1 VIPRPPPKKIRG
13 LRREKTPWDIKKSVF
28 KDYVADHEAFLTK
41 CFEFDWSN
49 SKIHKIIKD
58 NQEKELVK
66 QYLRS
71 IYQHLYFFNYLYFLG
86 EKFTNTMQVL
96 ILVMEYHQLVKMYS
110 KTLQIV
116 AT

>member
-1 VIPRPPPKKIRG
+1 MIPRPPPKKIRG

-28 KDYVADHEAFLTK
+28 KDYVADHEALLTK

-71 IYQHLYFFNYLYFLG
+71 IYQHLYF
-86 EKFTNTMQVL
+86 
-96 ILVMEYHQLVKMYS
+96 LVIFS
-110 KTLQIV
+110 IF
-116 AT
+116 